1 VVAERGAS
9 FLRKV
14 PIGMYGAVMGI
25 TGLGLSAR
33 AAATVLPGY
42 VRAPAYVTEPWVAL
56 GVIAFV
62 VLLPLYLA
70 KLVRYP
76 DAVREEFM
84 NPMQLGFCGALPV
97 GMFLVGGGLA
107 PYWFSLGDAIWWIG
121 FGVLLAFQVWALTR
135 WLSGSIDLAH
145 INAGWLIIMV
155 GGIVAP
161 GPGIALGHAEA
172 SRFIY
177 GISATAAPILMALL
191 FYRAIIG
198 APLPERLR
206 PSWFILLVPPSL
218 IYANGLALYPGSD
231 FLEPLYPF
239 SLALAAALLIVSRDF
254 LRWPYS
260 PAWWAFTFPL
270 DALAY
275 AAARYAQDHPA
286 PLWKALAALTLLL
299 AAVFVVLA
307 LVKSLAALPRT
318 PRSGASLRA

>member
-1 VVAERGAS
+1 MNVRE
-9 FLRKV
+9 V
-14 PIGMYGAVMGI
+14 PIGMYGAVMGLA
-25 TGLGLSAR
+25 GLGLSAR
-33 AAATVLPGY
+33 SAATVLPGY

-56 GVIAFV
+56 GVIAFMI
-62 VLLPLYLA
+62 LLPLYAA

-76 DAVREEFM
+76 AAVREEFT
-84 NPMQLGFCGALPV
+84 NPVQLGFCGALPV

-107 PYWFSLGDAIWWIG
+107 PYAFSIANFLWWAG
-121 FGVLLAFQVWALTR
+121 FVLLLAFQVWALSR

-161 GPGIALGHAEA
+161 GPGITLGHAEA

-218 IYANGLALYPGSD
+218 VYANGLALYPGSD

-239 SLALAAALLIVSRDF
+239 SLALAAALLMK
-254 LRWPYS
+254 
-260 PAWWAFTFPL
+260 
-270 DALAY
+270 LAS
-275 AAARYAQDHPA
+275 A
-286 PLWKALAALTLLL
+286 
-299 AAVFVVLA
+299 
-307 LVKSLAALPRT
+307 
-318 PRSGASLRA
+318 G